1 MNDAEAVR
9 VLLPPRWSVRSVW
22 SDIGRL
28 HDYSDL
34 LLVLS
39 KHRISVRYKQSLLG
53 GLWALLQPLAM
64 MIVFT
69 AVFSRLVRM
78 PSQGVPY
85 ALFAF
90 TGLLFW
96 TFFSG
101 AIASGT
107 GSLVGHAHLITK
119 VYFPREILPFS
130 YVISSLVDLALGAV
144 VLLGLLLF
152 YGVPVSTPIVMVL
165 PIIAATSL
173 FALGGSLILS
183 AIQVRLRDV
192 GIALPIVLQLWM
204 FSSPV
209 LYPLN
214 AVPAAWR
221 PFYDLN
227 PLAGFVDAFRSSV
240 LGLPVD
246 RSALATAVLVTALLV
261 PAAYA
266 VFKRAEVTVADIV

>member
-1 MNDAEAVR
+1 MDDAVR
-9 VLLPPRWSVRSVW
+9 VIVSPRWSVRSLR
-22 SDIGRL
+22 SDVGRL

-39 KHRISVRYKQSLLG
+39 RHRISVRYKQSLLG
-53 GLWALLQPLAM
+53 GVWALLQPLAM
-64 MIVFT
+64 MVVFT

-90 TGLLFW
+90 TGLLSW

-101 AIASGT
+101 AISSGT

-119 VYFPREILPFS
+119 VYFPREILPLS
-130 YVISSLVDLALGAV
+130 YVLSALVDLALGSAL
-144 VLLGLLLF
+144 LLGLLLF
-152 YGVPVSTPIVMVL
+152 YGVRPSAEVVMVL
-165 PIIAATSL
+165 PIIAGLST
-173 FALGGSLILS
+173 FAVGGSLVLS
-183 AIQVRLRDV
+183 AFQVRVRDI

-204 FSSPV
+204 FCSPV
-209 LYPLN
+209 LYPLS

-227 PLAGFVDAFRSSV
+227 PLAGYVDAFRSSV

-246 RSALATAVLVTALLV
+246 RGALTTAILVTALLLPV
-261 PAAYA
+261 AYA
-266 VFKRAEVTVADIV
+266 IFKRAEATVADIV